1 MAENK
6 KILMVLFE
14 DKEIV
19 KGLGAKWDATKK
31 HWYYIGVLPDEL
43 KKYISYVV
51 DIAYEDKDIFKEK
64 LPSLRWNPDN
74 KQWFCCEEDY
84 NKFLSLS

>member
-1 MAENK
+1 MSGNK
-6 KILMVLFE
+6 TILMVLFE

-31 HWYYIGVLPDEL
+31 QWYFIGALPDEL
-43 KKYISYVV
+43 KKYVSYVL
-51 DIAYEDKDIFKEK
+51 DIAFEDKDIFKEK
-64 LPSLRWNPDN
+64 LPSLRWNPEN
-74 KQWFCCEEDY
+74 KNWFCNEADY